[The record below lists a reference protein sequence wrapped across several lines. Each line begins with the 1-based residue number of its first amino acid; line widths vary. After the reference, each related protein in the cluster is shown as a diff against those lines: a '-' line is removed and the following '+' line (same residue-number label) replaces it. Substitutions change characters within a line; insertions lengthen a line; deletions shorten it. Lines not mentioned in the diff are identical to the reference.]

1 MSSIRRAFLD
11 ACAWDVAV
19 RKPGNVSVHSAGH
32 GMEARTFLDS
42 AGACVGALCQPGA
55 PVGVRI
61 ERAVA
66 ATWARVGCNTNL
78 GILLLCAPIA
88 VAAERAAAPVD
99 DAGLRQALADVMA
112 TLTVEDAAAAF
123 RAIVQASPG
132 GLGAAAQQDV
142 RQAPTVTLREAMVLA
157 AGRDRI
163 AAQYRDGGAALFD
176 LGLTALSGHAG
187 SAARAVSPQTVQR
200 VYLAWLASDLDAH
213 IVRKHGPA
221 LAQIVLNDAQRWSA
235 RAAAGERLDADPGFL
250 AWDEALKSAAINPGT
265 SADLTVAT
273 LMLAALLD
281 RSVGGRC
288 GTERV

>member
-42 AGACVGALCQPGA
+42 AEACVGVLCRPDATVGA
-55 PVGVRI
+55 RI
-61 ERAVA
+61 EHAVA

-88 VAAERAAAPVD
+88 AAVERIAAPVD
-99 DAGLRQALADVMA
+99 EAGLRQALAQVMA

-123 RAIVQASPG
+123 RAIVQANPG

-142 RQAPTVTLREAMVLA
+142 RDAPTVTLREAMALA

-163 AAQYRDGGAALFD
+163 ACQYRDGSAALFD
-176 LGLTALSGHAG
+176 IGLTALRGVEG
-187 SAARAVSPQTVQR
+187 PVRAVSPDAVQR
-200 VYLAWLASDLDAH
+200 VFLAWLASDLDSH

-221 LAQIVLNDAQRWSA
+221 LAQIVLNDARRWWV
-235 RAAAGERLDADPGFL
+235 RAAAGERLDADPAFA
-250 AWDEALKSAAINPGT
+250 AWDEALKTAGINPGT

-273 LMLAALLD
+273 LMLAALIARAD
-281 RSVGGRC
+281 TGRG

>member
-32 GMEARTFLDS
+32 GMQARTFLDS
-42 AGACVGALCQPGA
+42 AGACVGALCRPGA
-55 PVGVRI
+55 PVGARI
-61 ERAVA
+61 EQAVA

-88 VAAERAAAPVD
+88 AAAERLITPVD
-99 DAGLRQALADVMA
+99 EARLRQALAQVMA

-123 RAIVQASPG
+123 RAIVQANPG

-163 AAQYRDGGAALFD
+163 ATQYRDGGAALFD
-176 LGLTALSGHAG
+176 TGLRALRGG
-187 SAARAVSPQTVQR
+187 EGAARAVSPQAVQR

-281 RSVGGRC
+281 PGVGGRC